1 MINLCMFV
9 KEEQI
14 EREIIARDR
23 LQVIQVVCTKKKRN
37 IDIIVDTIFKGE
49 ATKRIV
55 PTTQAAKTIIDT
67 DYCCRQSIKLEIKIR
82 IIDDSPKRPK

>member
-1 MINLCMFV
+1 MFV

-37 IDIIVDTIFKGE
+37 IVIIVDTIFKGE

-67 DYCCRQSIKLEIKIR
+67 DYCRRQSIKLEIKIR